1 MNDLESRQLR
11 YFVAVAEELSFR
23 RAAERLGMAQP
34 PLSRA
39 IRELER
45 GLGVRLFERST
56 RQVRLTPAGEV
67 LLRDARTALEAITA
81 AARRAAHA
89 GRPAPELRLAL
100 KADFDAGLLPEFLAA
115 YRREPEAIPVELVLG
130 GRGDQEA
137 ALRDGRADVAVLPE
151 LTDGRGLDVEPLLTE
166 PRLVALAAS
175 DPLAAR
181 PSLSLSD
188 FAGRVLPDGRPAELG
203 GLPPGP
209 DAGGLP
215 PGADGG
221 GPGRPAAR
229 GSFAE
234 SRRPVRDLTE
244 LFSLVELGGVIWFV
258 PVSIARRHARPGIA
272 YRAVADLPPAEFC
285 VVWPQDCR
293 SPAVA
298 AFVRAAAAVAAAAQP
313 VIDAQPLDVARPA
326 APARPAQ
333 TGQRADGAGDAPSP
347 GPGRSTMKPVT
358 VRR

>member
-11 YFVAVAEELSFR
+11 YFVAVAEELNFG

-45 GLGVRLFERST
+45 GLGVRLFERTT
-56 RQVRLTPAGEV
+56 RQVALTAAGEV

-89 GRPAPELRLAL
+89 GRPVPELRLAL
-100 KADFDAGLLPEFLAA
+100 KADFDAGLLPRFLDA
-115 YRREPEAIPVELVLG
+115 YRREDAAIPVELVLG
-130 GRGDQEA
+130 GRGEQEA
-137 ALRDGRADVAVLPE
+137 ALRDGSADVAVVPE
-151 LTDGRGLDVEPLLTE
+151 LTDRRGLDVEPLLTE

-181 PSLSLSD
+181 SSLTLAD
-188 FAGRVLPDGRPAELG
+188 LAGRVLPDGRPAEEG
-203 GLPPGP
+203 GPPPGP
-209 DAGGLP
+209 RDPAAP
-215 PGADGG
+215 PPPPA
-221 GPGRPAAR
+221 AAR
-229 GSFAE
+229 GSFAG
-234 SRRPVRDLTE
+234 SRRPVRDLME

-258 PVSIARRHARPGIA
+258 PVSIARRHVRPGIA
-272 YRAVADLPPAEFC
+272 YRAVADLPPAEF
-285 VVWPQDCR
+285 VVAWPQDCR

-298 AFVRAAAAVAAAAQP
+298 AFVRAATAVAAAAQP
-313 VIDAQPLDVARPA
+313 VITAQPLDVVRA
-326 APARPAQ
+326 AAGAA
-333 TGQRADGAGDAPSP
+333 QRADGAAVAPAP
-347 GPGRSTMKPVT
+347 GLGSSTMNPVT

>member
-11 YFVAVAEELSFR
+11 YFVAVAEELNFG

-45 GLGVRLFERST
+45 GLGVRLFERTT
-56 RQVRLTPAGEV
+56 RQVALTPAGEV

-81 AARRAAHA
+81 AARRAVHA

-100 KADFDAGLLPEFLAA
+100 KADFDAGLLPQFLAA
-115 YRREPEAIPVELVLG
+115 YRQEPEAIPVELVLG

-151 LTDGRGLDVEPLLTE
+151 LTDDRGLDVEPLLTE

-175 DPLAAR
+175 DPLATR
-181 PSLSLSD
+181 SSLSLSD

-209 DAGGLP
+209 DGG
-215 PGADGG
+215 GDG

-272 YRAVADLPPAEFC
+272 YRAVGDLPPTEFS

-298 AFVRAAAAVAAAAQP
+298 AFVRAATAVAAAAQP
-313 VIDAQPLDVARPA
+313 VIDAQPLDVPGPA
-326 APARPAQ
+326 GPARPAEA
-333 TGQRADGAGDAPSP
+333 GQRADAAGAAPSP
-347 GPGRSTMKPVT
+347 RPGSSEMNPVT

>member
-56 RQVRLTPAGEV
+56 RQVELTAAGQV
-67 LLRDARTALEAITA
+67 LLRDARTVLEAITA
-81 AARRAAHA
+81 AARRTRNA

-100 KADFDAGLLPEFLAA
+100 KADFDAGLLPQFLAA

-130 GRGDQEA
+130 GRGEQEA
-137 ALRDGRADVAVLPE
+137 ALRDGRADVAVVPE
-151 LTDGRGLDVEPLLTE
+151 LADGRGLDVEPLLTE

-181 PSLSLSD
+181 SSLSLSD
-188 FAGRVLPDGRPAELG
+188 LAGRVLPDGRPAELG

-209 DAGGLP
+209 SHRDAGVQQS
-215 PGADGG
+215 
-221 GPGRPAAR
+221 AAR

-234 SRRPVRDLTE
+234 SRRPVRDLME
-244 LFSLVELGGVIWFV
+244 LFSVVEVGGVIWFV

-272 YRAVADLPPAEFC
+272 YRTVRDLPPAEFC
-285 VVWPQDCR
+285 IAWPQDCR

-298 AFVRAAAAVAAAAQP
+298 AFVRAATAVAAAAQP
-313 VIDAQPLDVARPA
+313 ALTAQPLDLARSPDA
-326 APARPAQ
+326 
-333 TGQRADGAGDAPSP
+333 GQRADQWADAAGAAPSP
-347 GPGRSTMKPVT
+347 GLARSETNPVT

>member
-45 GLGVRLFERST
+45 GLGVHLFERTT
-56 RQVRLTPAGEV
+56 RQVGLTAAGEV
-67 LLRDARTALEAITA
+67 LLRDARTALDAITA
-81 AARRAAHA
+81 AARRTRNA

-100 KADFDAGLLPEFLAA
+100 KADFDAGLLPQFLAA
-115 YRREPEAIPVELVLG
+115 YRDEEEAIPVELVLG

-137 ALRDGRADVAVLPE
+137 ALRDGRADVAVVPE
-151 LTDGRGLDVEPLLTE
+151 LTDDRGLDVEPLLTE
-166 PRLVALAAS
+166 PRLVGLAAS

-181 PSLSLSD
+181 SSLSLSD
-188 FAGRVLPDGRPAELG
+188 FAGRFLPDGRPAELG
-203 GLPPGP
+203 GLAP
-209 DAGGLP
+209 DPARG
-215 PGADGG
+215 DGG
-221 GPGRPAAR
+221 PRPPAER
-229 GSFAE
+229 ESFAG

-244 LFSLVELGGVIWFV
+244 LFSLVEVGGVIWFV

-272 YRAVADLPPAEFC
+272 YRPVVDLPPAEFSIA
-285 VVWPQDCR
+285 WPQDCR

-298 AFVRAAAAVAAAAQP
+298 AFVRAATAVAAAAQP
-313 VIDAQPLDVARPA
+313 VLSAQPLDITQPVG
-326 APARPAQ
+326 
-333 TGQRADGAGDAPSP
+333 TGQWADAAGAAPSP
-347 GPGRSTMKPVT
+347 GLARSETNPVT